1 MEITI
6 FDCAF
11 MLLTQLTQLIVP
23 VFGIYILFDLTGS
36 LLLGK

>member
-1 MEITI
+1 MEMTI

-11 MLLTQLTQLIVP
+11 ILLTQLTQLIVP
-23 VFGIYILFDLTGS
+23 ILGIYIIFDLTGS

>member
-11 MLLTQLTQLIVP
+11 ALLTQLTQLIVP
-23 VFGIYILFDLTGS
+23 ILGIYIIFDLTGS